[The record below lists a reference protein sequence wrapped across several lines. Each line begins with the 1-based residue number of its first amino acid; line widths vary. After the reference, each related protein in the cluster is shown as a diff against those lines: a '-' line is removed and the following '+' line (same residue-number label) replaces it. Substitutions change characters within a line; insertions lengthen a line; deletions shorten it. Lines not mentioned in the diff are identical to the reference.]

1 MKKLSVVFAMFLFLI
16 SGVFAQVKNLVV
28 DGGVSRSYLSGVYT
42 YQGNFNNKPYWLGPG
57 SFNSF
62 VISFSKFQS
71 RWQLEEWQFD
81 TMFMGKFDIVNST
94 STDAYPTS
102 GWNEIKVAKEGPALQ
117 FSSEQFN
124 ESRSN
129 DGSLNERITI
139 SFNKLDGYA
148 FAGATGADLIA
159 SNAIGID
166 RIPSGLTA
174 QAMLLSDST
183 IELYFTGNE

>member
-42 YQGNFNNKPYWLGPG
+42 YQGTFNNKPYWLGPG
-57 SFNSF
+57 SLNSF

-81 TMFMGKFDIVNST
+81 TTFMGKFEFDNST

-102 GWNEIKVAKEGPALQ
+102 GWNEIKVAKEGPTLQ

-139 SFNKLDGYA
+139 SFKKLDGYA
-148 FAGATGADLIA
+148 FYCR
-159 SNAIGID
+159 S
-166 RIPSGLTA
+166 
-174 QAMLLSDST
+174 
-183 IELYFTGNE
+183 